1 MDGDKLHL
9 TPEPTPARRHQGTAD
24 QMACQFAPLEHDK
37 RGAETA
43 GGFAI
48 FVAAHH
54 PSRLS
59 KDELTTTGV
68 ERPDLAGAYF
78 STQCAAT

>member
-1 MDGDKLHL
+1 
-9 TPEPTPARRHQGTAD
+9 
-24 QMACQFAPLEHDK
+24 MACQSAPLEHDE

-54 PSRLS
+54 PSRLAM
-59 KDELTTTGV
+59 DELTTTGV
-68 ERPDLAGAYF
+68 EHPNLAGAYF